1 MTKEWI
7 YTERKI
13 MRFYLWFIFTIGC
26 IVLLTMLGLIL
37 PDIIKSHKNE
47 DIKAL
52 LIVAITGSV
61 WLILFSYFLHNSP
74 RALVLTD
81 RVMQVI
87 WNSQKNKEYPLQDVS
102 LKKASGGYVL
112 ILIRDSGW
120 LIPRWV
126 VLDGSSKQ
134 YKELVSRIKEIKHLS
149 EIEQL

>member
-52 LIVAITGSV
+52 LIVAIAGGA
-61 WLILFSYFLHNSP
+61 WIILFSYFLHNSP
-74 RALVLTD
+74 RVLVLTE
-81 RVMQVI
+81 RVMQVN
-87 WNSQKNKEYPLQDVS
+87 WKSEKNKEYPWQDVS
-102 LKKASGGYVL
+102 RKKASGEYVL
-112 ILIRDSGW
+112 ILIRDSEW

-134 YKELVSRIKEIKHLS
+134 YKELISRIKEIKHLS
-149 EIEQL
+149 EIERL

>member
-37 PDIIKSHKNE
+37 PDIIKSNKNE
-47 DIKAL
+47 DIKVL
-52 LIVAITGSV
+52 LTVAIAGSV
-61 WLILFSYFLHNSP
+61 WIILFSYFLYNSP
-74 RALVLTD
+74 QALVLTD
-81 RVMQVI
+81 RVMHVN
-87 WNSQKNKEYPLQDVS
+87 WNSKKKKEYTWQDVS
-102 LKKASGGYVL
+102 LKKASGEYVL
-112 ILIRDSGW
+112 ILIHDSEW

-134 YKELVSRIKEIKHLS
+134 YRELVSRIREIKQLS
-149 EIEQL
+149 EIERL

>member
-61 WLILFSYFLHNSP
+61 WLILFSYFLHNSL

-87 WNSQKNKEYPLQDVS
+87 WNSQKNIHGKMY
-102 LKKASGGYVL
+102 
-112 ILIRDSGW
+112 
-120 LIPRWV
+120 
-126 VLDGSSKQ
+126 
-134 YKELVSRIKEIKHLS
+134 H
-149 EIEQL
+149 